1 MNLELIDESNVAE
14 RQSRRRIYT
23 NKIGLIL
30 GTMVI
35 SGMIL
40 AAFFLPLP
48 HDPFRPDPWT
58 TLSAPSAAH
67 WFGTDRFG
75 FDLFSRVIIAARL
88 DLPLAIGGAALSMLI
103 GVPLGLVASGKGRL
117 SEWIMRGL
125 DVFQAFPLVILAVA
139 IVSLTG
145 DRLENVVIAIAI
157 INFPRFMRLVRGE
170 ILSLREARFV
180 EASIAFGARPKWIMT
195 RHYLPNVSGI
205 VLALLSLATAHAIIV
220 IAALSLIG
228 VGVQPPDASWGAM
241 IQSGAK
247 NIAQGQWWISL
258 FPGIAVMVA
267 VLALNLVSDGL
278 ERLFDRSL
286 TD

>member
-88 DLPLAIGGAALSMLI
+88 DLPLAIGGAA
-103 GVPLGLVASGKGRL
+103 
-117 SEWIMRGL
+117 
-125 DVFQAFPLVILAVA
+125 
-139 IVSLTG
+139 
-145 DRLENVVIAIAI
+145 
-157 INFPRFMRLVRGE
+157 
-170 ILSLREARFV
+170 
-180 EASIAFGARPKWIMT
+180 
-195 RHYLPNVSGI
+195 
-205 VLALLSLATAHAIIV
+205 
-220 IAALSLIG
+220 
-228 VGVQPPDASWGAM
+228 
-241 IQSGAK
+241 
-247 NIAQGQWWISL
+247 
-258 FPGIAVMVA
+258 
-267 VLALNLVSDGL
+267 
-278 ERLFDRSL
+278 
-286 TD
+286 